1 MLRTGGAAN
10 IRAHPGRRSFSVT
23 GLPSEIRPKR
33 EHKTPVATK
42 KTAKKKSTKE
52 EEASFEDQLDELET
66 LVARLEEGELGL
78 EDALSAFENGIALTR
93 TLMKQLD
100 AAEKRIEVLLER
112 EDGTTDVREIDA
124 EDLEDAAKRGGLFDD

>member
-1 MLRTGGAAN
+1 M
-10 IRAHPGRRSFSVT
+10 
-23 GLPSEIRPKR
+23 
-33 EHKTPVATK
+33 ATK